1 MAKLHK
7 IAERVDFHGRAEDKD
22 ALDGLRVLRAVPFF
36 FLETLASGLRRLRR
50 EDLSAG
56 VTEEEDTIRES
67 CAILAGERLI
77 AMTGDRISS

>member
-1 MAKLHK
+1 VAKLHK

-22 ALDGLRVLRAVPFF
+22 ALDGLRVLRAVPM
-36 FLETLASGLRRLRR
+36 ETLASGLRRLRR

-67 CAILAGERLI
+67 CAVLAGERLI

>member
-22 ALDGLRVLRAVPFF
+22 ALDGLRVLRAVPL

-67 CAILAGERLI
+67 CAVLAGERLI